1 MIQAVQTTAEN
12 AFASSPIETA
22 RRRST
27 FYVPLVT
34 TVTAES
40 SSQPSTDDSSN
51 NSEANEQKC
60 TATTSSTAPLSKR
73 SLDKIYNPDLSA
85 CSFEW
90 SLNESADLM
99 VSNEPE
105 SKRAIRR
112 TASTNIAPV
121 PAKNTVDFRSPHH
134 ERVAKSSSTS
144 EVCNRNRSKRYGIV
158 LNGSVNLDD
167 DEKLSSLNDENQC
180 HDDQQKSPSNTST
193 PIKMLKSRSRSNI
206 LCLPDKSFQL
216 SPLKEKSKT
225 LPQNLSP
232 KVLTSTASA
241 SNIASSN
248 TNATTFPPK
257 YSFFLKSSPKISLNQ
272 SFDAIA
278 AASGTS
284 PAAKT
289 VEVIAHQV
297 AERKSTNLAMSPS
310 SGPSPRKALSF
321 IRRAHSIKLSR
332 SNSLLK
338 SLTAKCIDHSADH
351 LLNGIAYP
359 VNELLFERFEECF
372 KSDNFYGL
380 IKEMFLLK
388 DAAVAGS
395 NGALTTSSRAVNCS
409 RDIQDEDEEVHSG
422 KYASHNFIIVNGF
435 CVSNAHY
442 FNIEIRREFKF
453 LFRKP
458 ISL

>member
-1 MIQAVQTTAEN
+1 MIQAVTTTEN

-34 TVTAES
+34 VTTDT
-40 SSQPSTDDSSN
+40 PPPPTDDSTN
-51 NSEANEQKC
+51 NDNV
-60 TATTSSTAPLSKR
+60 TSSQTQLKR

-105 SKRAIRR
+105 SKVPIRR
-112 TASTNIAPV
+112 TVSSSIAP
-121 PAKNTVDFRSPHH
+121 ALQSKNVDYRDRPT
-134 ERVAKSSSTS
+134 KSSSTS
-144 EVCNRNRSKRYGIV
+144 EVCNRNKSKRYGIV

-180 HDDQQKSPSNTST
+180 HDQKSPSNTST

-232 KVLTSTASA
+232 KVLSSTASA
-241 SNIASSN
+241 SNIASGQ

-257 YSFFLKSSPKISLNQ
+257 YSFFLKSSPKISLNY
-272 SFDAIA
+272 SFDTLA
-278 AASGTS
+278 ADSS
-284 PAAKT
+284 PANKLDSPTAT
-289 VEVIAHQV
+289 PSQP
-297 AERKSTNLAMSPS
+297 AEKKSTHLALSPS
-310 SGPSPRKALSF
+310 SAASPRKALSF
-321 IRRAHSIKLSR
+321 IRRAHSTKLSR

-338 SLTAKCIDHSADH
+338 SLTAKCVDHNTDH
-351 LLNGIAYP
+351 LLNGVAYP
-359 VNELLFERFEECF
+359 VNELSFERFEECF

-380 IKEMFLLK
+380 LKEMFLLK
-388 DAAVAGS
+388 DTAAEANQS
-395 NGALTTSSRAVNCS
+395 PLTASSRAVNCS
-409 RDIQDEDEEVHSG
+409 RESPDSEKRNHNDDEDEEVHSG
-422 KYASHNFIIVNGF
+422 KYLYTLHFSSSWNGKLP
-435 CVSNAHY
+435 C
-442 FNIEIRREFKF
+442 KT
-453 LFRKP
+453 
-458 ISL
+458 